1 MGGLIVGDAWLD
13 VYVKNVYLKIT
24 IQIVTQI
31 TAINNP
37 LFKRTE
43 FFYLSQNFDIFQGL
57 TALSRSK

>member
-1 MGGLIVGDAWLD
+1 MGGLIVGDVWLD

-43 FFYLSQNFDIFQGL
+43 FFLPFSEL
-57 TALSRSK
+57 